1 MDIQDRTPR
10 HSAAG
15 ITALILLLLVCGGCD
30 LTDDN
35 GGDPVPGLVFVANQG
50 NFTEGNGSV
59 TSFDPATEQVE
70 PAAISRLGSIVQSLA
85 IVDGRLYVMA
95 NSANRIDVFGAES
108 LEPVAQIE
116 EVVSPR
122 YLLASGNTAYVTG
135 LFGSI
140 GQFDG
145 GLVTVL
151 DLESNTKLDEI
162 AVGDNPEGLA
172 LVGSR
177 LYVANHG
184 FGSGSTLNVI
194 DTATHQVVDTI
205 DVDCDGPRFLIA
217 DEQEEVYVF
226 CTGETVWGDE
236 GIVSR
241 TDGAVRILDGETGEI
256 IERFEVDG
264 QIGSEGAGQDAYYA
278 PEEEV
283 AFVVLDGTT
292 LLQFR
297 TDTNA
302 QLASFGPFDG
312 PPISAVARDPQDG
325 RLYLGRSN
333 GFTAAGEVSI
343 HLPDGSEVA
352 RFDAG
357 IVPTYVAFAR

>member
-1 MDIQDRTPR
+1 MDIHDRTTL
-10 HSAAG
+10 HSGAG
-15 ITALILLLLVCGGCD
+15 RIALVLLLLICGGCD

-35 GGDPVPGLVFVANQG
+35 GGDPAPGLVLVANQG

-59 TSFDPATEQVE
+59 SAFDPASEQVE
-70 PAAISRLGSIVQSLA
+70 TAAISGLGSIVQSLA
-85 IVDGRLYVMA
+85 VIDNRLYVMA
-95 NSANRIDVFGAES
+95 NSANRVDVFDHES
-108 LEPVAQIE
+108 LERVAQIE

-122 YLLASGNTAYVTG
+122 YLLANGNTAYVTS
-135 LFGSI
+135 LYGSI

-145 GLVTVL
+145 GLVTVI
-151 DLESNTKLDEI
+151 DLESNTKLVEI
-162 AVGDNPEGLA
+162 PVGDNPEGLA

-184 FGSGSTLNVI
+184 FGSGSTLSVI
-194 DTATHQVVDTI
+194 DTATHEVVDTI

-217 DEQEEVYVF
+217 DEEGEVFVF

-241 TDGAVRILDGETGEI
+241 TDGAIRILDGETGEI
-256 IERFEVDG
+256 IERFAVDG
-264 QIGSEGAGQDAYYA
+264 QIGSDGAGQDAYYA
-278 PEEEV
+278 REEEV
-283 AFVVLDGTT
+283 VFVVLEGTT
-292 LLQFR
+292 LLRFR
-297 TDTNA
+297 TDTNT

-312 PPISAVARDPQDG
+312 RPISAVSRDPQDG
-325 RLYLGRSN
+325 RLYLGRPN

-357 IVPTYVAFAR
+357 IVPTYIDFAR